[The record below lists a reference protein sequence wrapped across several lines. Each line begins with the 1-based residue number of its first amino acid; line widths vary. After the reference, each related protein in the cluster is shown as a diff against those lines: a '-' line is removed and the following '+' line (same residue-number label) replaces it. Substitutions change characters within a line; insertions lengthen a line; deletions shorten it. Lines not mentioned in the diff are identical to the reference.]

1 MKKTIIIILSILSIG
16 CKAQTEIIDIL
27 DRGEKRLGP
36 DQYYQDTNDLLN
48 TYEGVWVFSEG
59 TQYLKFIL
67 EKKVSHYNGVYYED
81 VIIGGYEYKVN
92 GVTLVNTLLDI
103 NSNYTYSIQ
112 YSLSA
117 DGFISSDFFPLCPE
131 CDSNEK
137 RLMMS
142 FSEPSSDL
150 RGRIY
155 ARRMNIGGQEVL
167 KIKLQGS
174 SNKYQIA
181 GNPPQPNDFVLPSGT
196 YTLIKQ

>member
-1 MKKTIIIILSILSIG
+1 MKKIAIILIIFISS

-27 DRGEKRLGP
+27 DRGKKLLGP
-36 DQYYQDTNDLLN
+36 DKYYQDTNDLLN
-48 TYEGVWVFSEG
+48 SYEGVWIFSEG
-59 TQYLKFIL
+59 NQYLKFIL
-67 EKKVSHYNGVYYED
+67 EKKTSHYNGVYYED

-92 GVTLVNTLLDI
+92 GVTLINTLLDI

-131 CDSNEK
+131 CDANEK

-150 RGRIY
+150 GGIIY

-167 KIKLQGS
+167 KIKLQGALNRFEFPGS
-174 SNKYQIA
+174 
-181 GNPPQPNDFVLPSGT
+181 PPTPDDFVLPSGT